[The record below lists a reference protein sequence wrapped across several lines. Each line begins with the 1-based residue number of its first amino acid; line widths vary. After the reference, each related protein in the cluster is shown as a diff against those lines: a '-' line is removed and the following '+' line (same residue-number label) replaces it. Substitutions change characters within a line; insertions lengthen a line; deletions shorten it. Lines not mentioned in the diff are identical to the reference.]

1 MATGGRTSK
10 SGVVSVPQELKL
22 KLDPESDSLSLL
34 SILRAFDGPITEERA
49 WAVLHQAAK
58 TALQCFT
65 SAIPPPNSKT
75 DTSVCCVTE
84 ASQLW
89 IHRDGTVHSSS
100 FLVSA
105 QEIQQ
110 GIKPYLE

>member
-22 KLDPESDSLSLL
+22 KLDPETDSLSLL

-65 SAIPPPNSKT
+65 SAMSPLNKT
-75 DTSVCCVTE
+75 DTSVVCPVTD

-110 GIKPYLE
+110 GT